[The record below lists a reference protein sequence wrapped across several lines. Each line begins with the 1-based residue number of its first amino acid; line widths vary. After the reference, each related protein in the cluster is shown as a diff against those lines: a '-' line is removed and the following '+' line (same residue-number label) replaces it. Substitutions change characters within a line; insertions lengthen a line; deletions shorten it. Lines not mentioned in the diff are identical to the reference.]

1 MYPIINTIAQARR
14 KTESMQDINV
24 QEIIRLLGPNA
35 GLGLVWNIF
44 IYVIFFFTLITMLLQ
59 GDKALLTTIICAA
72 ALMLC
77 IIAKLAIFPPRE
89 FGSLVINA
97 GMFLFPG
104 IVAGM
109 TRDAKSRPP
118 AIIACVVGA
127 VYFFAYWFFLQR
139 GA

>member
-1 MYPIINTIAQARR
+1 
-14 KTESMQDINV
+14 MQDIDI

-44 IYVIFFFTLITMLLQ
+44 IYVIFFFTLIAMLLQ

-72 ALMLC
+72 SLMLC
-77 IIAKLAIFPPRE
+77 IVDKLGVIPPDE
-89 FGSLVINA
+89 FGSLVIHA

-127 VYFFAYWFFLQR
+127 VYFFAFWFFLQR

>member
-1 MYPIINTIAQARR
+1 
-14 KTESMQDINV
+14 MQNIDM

-44 IYVIFFFTLITMLLQ
+44 LYVIFFFTLIAMLLQ

-72 ALMLC
+72 SLMLC
-77 IIAKLAIFPPRE
+77 IIAKLNIFPPRE

-97 GMFLFPG
+97 GIFLFPG

-118 AIIACVVGA
+118 AILACVIGA
-127 VYFFAYWFFLQR
+127 VYFFAFWFFLQR
-139 GA
+139 